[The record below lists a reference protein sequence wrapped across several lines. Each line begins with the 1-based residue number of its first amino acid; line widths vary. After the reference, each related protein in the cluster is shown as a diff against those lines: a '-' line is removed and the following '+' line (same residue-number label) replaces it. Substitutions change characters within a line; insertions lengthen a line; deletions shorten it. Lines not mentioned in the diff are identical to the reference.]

1 MYFTRFIYLA
11 FTFFIAATMLSC
23 IKDVDF
29 DNTRDIAF
37 TPDIQSDL
45 LIFEV
50 DSDDF
55 THPTTGAYL
64 NVIRDTVR
72 LEFLDDDYIQDNLQL
87 VEFSFKYRNSFPQSF
102 LNKISFLS
110 ENNRLQHQISYPIN
124 PGRQNTMV
132 VTEHIEVIGPDRIN
146 VIKNSIK
153 MVVEIE
159 VMQNSTT
166 FDGQLNFE
174 SKGLFSFE
182 F

>member
-1 MYFTRFIYLA
+1 MCTRYRYLA
-11 FTFFIAATMLSC
+11 IAFFIANAMISC

-29 DNTRDIAF
+29 DQTQDIAL
-37 TPDIQSDL
+37 TPELQADL

-55 THPTTGAYL
+55 SHPETGEYM

-87 VEFSFKYRNSFPQSF
+87 VEFSFKWRNSFPQSF
-102 LNKISFLS
+102 SNKISFLS
-110 ENNRLQHQISYPIN
+110 ENNRIQHQINNTIN
-124 PGRQNTMV
+124 PGRQNSV
-132 VTEHIEVIGPDRIN
+132 VQTEHIEVIGPDRIN

-159 VMQNSTT
+159 VLQNSTT
-166 FDGQLNFE
+166 FEGQLNFA